1 MTAWVDHSERRWTE
15 IEDLK
20 PDKYEF
26 KTVARNKV
34 GMSAESDLTFA
45 DLENAETEVVGEN
58 SCYDFIVGRIPLSLS
73 LSFSLKI
80 FPMILL
86 TIYHIFLIMLFVRI
100 WSKVKQFSLVD
111 IFLSSNQLSSRQ
123 CGDIARRIH
132 LLIPLGSEWRVKAAL
147 NTLLWVLVGH
157 TWSRF
162 VWRGSEKNGK
172 LC

>member
-1 MTAWVDHSERRWTE
+1 MIDN
-15 IEDLK
+15 LK

-58 SCYDFIVGRIPLSLS
+58 SCYDFIVGRIPISLS
-73 LSFSLKI
+73 LSLKI
-80 FPMILL
+80 FPVILL

-100 WSKVKQFSLVD
+100 WSKVKQFSLVF
-111 IFLSSNQLSSRQ
+111 IFLSSHQLSSRQ

-132 LLIPLGSEWRVKAAL
+132 LLIPLGSE
-147 NTLLWVLVGH
+147 
-157 TWSRF
+157 
-162 VWRGSEKNGK
+162 
-172 LC
+172 

>member
-1 MTAWVDHSERRWTE
+1 MNSRLWLETKLGWVQKATSRLRTWRTQRQKS
-15 IEDLK
+15 L
-20 PDKYEF
+20 
-26 KTVARNKV
+26 V
-34 GMSAESDLTFA
+34 
-45 DLENAETEVVGEN
+45 
-58 SCYDFIVGRIPLSLS
+58 RIHVMISLLGVSLFLSLS
-73 LSFSLKI
+73 LSLSLKI
-80 FPMILL
+80 FPVILL

-100 WSKVKQFSLVD
+100 WSKVKQFSLVY
-111 IFLSSNQLSSRQ
+111 IFLLSHQLSSRQ

>member
-1 MTAWVDHSERRWTE
+1 MID
-15 IEDLK
+15 DLK

-73 LSFSLKI
+73 LSLSLSLKI
-80 FPMILL
+80 FPVILL

-123 CGDIARRIH
+123 RGDIARRIH
-132 LLIPLGSEWRVKAAL
+132 LLIPLGSE
-147 NTLLWVLVGH
+147 
-157 TWSRF
+157 
-162 VWRGSEKNGK
+162 
-172 LC
+172 

>member
-1 MTAWVDHSERRWTE
+1 MNSRLWLETKLGWVQKATSRLRTWRTQRQKS
-15 IEDLK
+15 L
-20 PDKYEF
+20 
-26 KTVARNKV
+26 V
-34 GMSAESDLTFA
+34 
-45 DLENAETEVVGEN
+45 
-58 SCYDFIVGRIPLSLS
+58 RIHVMISLLGVSLFLSLS
-73 LSFSLKI
+73 LSLSLKI
-80 FPMILL
+80 FPVILL